1 MVRARRSTVCLTD
14 LLMSLLRGGEGEG
27 EEKRG
32 EKRERE
38 REGSVC

>member
-14 LLMSLLRGGEGEG
+14 LLMSLLRGGEGE
-27 EEKRG
+27 EKRG

-38 REGSVC
+38 R